1 MRIEEDHSWGD
12 RMINCPHCNSELP
25 DKAKFCIYC
34 GNKILDSPQPQTTVP
49 KPSDDPDD
57 KMDILKQK
65 LSSFK
70 AKKEEQGFVRPPDE
84 KAGVYSTQGYKPQY
98 TIERGTYNNPVSDD
112 MTYQDVTKDETPQK
126 VVMKPTGA
134 APAGLIELK
143 AGHCYLIE
151 ENKPKFCFDVFSHY
165 VEENFIGLCIS
176 RVNPK
181 RIREDHRI
189 KEEATLLWLTDSK
202 TAGEDS
208 IEPSLERITY
218 DIKAFIGKN
227 KENSTPLIVFD
238 GLEYLLSNNQFNPV
252 IRFLRHLIDECSV
265 SDSVMLIPL
274 SPLAISQQELKMLE
288 REFDV
293 VDREKS

>member
-1 MRIEEDHSWGD
+1 
-12 RMINCPHCNSELP
+12 MINCPNCNSELP
-25 DKAKFCIYC
+25 DKAKFCVYC
-34 GNKILDSPQPQTTVP
+34 GNKISDAPPTQVTVP
-49 KPSDDPDD
+49 KPADDGDD
-57 KMDILKQK
+57 KMNLLKKK

-70 AKKEEQGFVRPPDE
+70 AKKEEQGFVKPPDA
-84 KAGVYSTQGYKPQY
+84 KAGVYSTNGYLPQY
-98 TIERGTYNNPVSDD
+98 TIERGTYNNPISDE
-112 MTYQDVTKDETPQK
+112 MTYKDVQVDETPQK

-134 APAGLIELK
+134 PPQSSATPSLQDVIQLK

-151 ENKPKFCFDVFSHY
+151 ENKPKFCFEVFSHFTQQNY
-165 VEENFIGLCIS
+165 TGLCIS

-181 RIREDHRI
+181 RIREDYKI
-189 KEEATLLWLTDSK
+189 KEETTLLWLTDSK
-202 TAGEDS
+202 SGGEDV
-208 IEPSLERITY
+208 IAPSLERITY

-252 IRFLRHLIDECSV
+252 IRFLRHLVDECSM

-293 VDREKS
+293 VDRESD

>member
-1 MRIEEDHSWGD
+1 
-12 RMINCPHCNSELP
+12 MINCPHCNSELP

-34 GNKILDSPQPQTTVP
+34 GNKIVDSPQPQTTVP

-84 KAGVYSTQGYKPQY
+84 KAGVYSTNGYKPQY
-98 TIERGTYNNPVSDD
+98 TIERGTYNNPVVDEMS
-112 MTYQDVTKDETPQK
+112 YKDVAVDETPAK
-126 VVMKPTGA
+126 VVMKPAT
-134 APAGLIELK
+134 PAVIQLK

-151 ENKPKFCFDVFSHY
+151 ENKPNFCFEIFSHY
-165 VEENFIGLCIS
+165 VQSDYIGLCIS

-181 RIREDHRI
+181 RIKEDYGI
-189 KEEATLLWLTDSK
+189 SEGATLLWLTDSK
-202 TAGEDS
+202 TSGEEV
-208 IEPSLERITY
+208 IAPSLERITY

-227 KENSTPLIVFD
+227 KGETTPLIVFD
-238 GLEYLLSNNQFNPV
+238 GLEYLLSNNPFNPV
-252 IRFLRHLIDECSV
+252 IRFLRHLIDECSM

-293 VDREKS
+293 VDREKD